1 MLYLN
6 GTEIA
11 LNHFTDGTIDLRVDV
26 PREYASERSAVL
38 TWIYENDTETV
49 SLIFLARHLQ
59 EHGVRNIDLRMPYIP
74 NARMDRVKTDAD
86 VFTLKYFAE
95 LINALHFRSV
105 RVLDPHSSV
114 SAALL
119 DRIVIESAQD
129 NIREAIRRI
138 ADDSLML
145 FFPDEGA
152 MKRYSEM
159 SELPFAYGE
168 KNRDWETREIRG
180 LSVCGDLEKI
190 PGKSILMV
198 DDICSSGRTL
208 HYAAQKLKAL
218 GAGKIYLYVSH
229 CENIVT
235 ESALLHSDLVERVY
249 TTRSFL
255 KLDHPKFEILE
266 TFTEV

>member
-1 MLYLN
+1 MLVLN
-6 GTEIA
+6 GVEIP
-11 LNHFTDGTIDLRVDV
+11 LKHFTDGTLDLRVDV
-26 PREYASERSAVL
+26 PRDYSGNRSAVISWIFDNDVETMALVFL
-38 TWIYENDTETV
+38 T
-49 SLIFLARHLQ
+49 RHLQ
-59 EHGVRNIDLRMPYIP
+59 EHGVGDIDLVMPYIP

-95 LINALHFRSV
+95 LINGLHFRSV
-105 RVLDPHSSV
+105 RVLDPHSAV
-114 SAALL
+114 SEALI
-119 DRIVIESAQD
+119 DRIVIKDAKD
-129 NIREAIRRI
+129 NILEAVRRI
-138 ADDSLML
+138 NDKDLML

-159 SELPFAYGE
+159 CDLPFAYGE

-180 LSVCGDLEKI
+180 LTVCGEVEKI
-190 PGKSILMV
+190 AGKSVLMV

-208 HYAAQKLKAL
+208 HYAAKKLKEL

-235 ESALLHSDLVERVY
+235 ESELLHSEMVEKVY

-255 KLDHPKFEILE
+255 KLNHPKFEILE

>member
-6 GTEIA
+6 GGEIP
-11 LNHFTDGTIDLRVDV
+11 LKRFTDGTLDLRIDV
-26 PREYASERSAVL
+26 PIDHSGNRSAVI
-38 TWIYENDTETV
+38 TWIFDNDVETMALV
-49 SLIFLARHLQ
+49 FLTRHLQ
-59 EHGVRNIDLRMPYIP
+59 EHGVDRIDLVMPYIP
-74 NARMDRVKTDAD
+74 NARMDRTKTDAD

-95 LINALHFRSV
+95 LINGLHFRSV
-105 RVLDPHSSV
+105 QVFDPHSSV
-114 SAALL
+114 SGALI
-119 DRIVIESAQD
+119 DRIVIRDAKKC
-129 NIREAIRRI
+129 ILKAISRI
-138 ADDSLML
+138 NDSSLML

-159 SELPFAYGE
+159 TELPFAYGM

-180 LSVCGDLEKI
+180 LTVCGPLDRI

-208 HYAAQKLKAL
+208 HYAAAKLKEL
-218 GAGKIYLYVSH
+218 GAGKIHLYVSH

-235 ESALLHSDLVERVY
+235 ESELLHSDMIERVY

-266 TFTEV
+266 SFTEG

>member
-1 MLYLN
+1 MLQLN
-6 GTEIA
+6 GVEI
-11 LNHFTDGTIDLRVDV
+11 LLKHFTDKTLDLRVDV
-26 PREYASERSAVL
+26 MREFKSERSAVI
-38 TWIYENDTETV
+38 TWRFENDVETV
-49 SLIFLARHLQ
+49 ALIFLTRHLQ
-59 EHGVRNIDLRMPYIP
+59 EHGIKNIDLVMPYIP

-95 LINALHFRSV
+95 VINGLRFRSV
-105 RVLDPHSSV
+105 HVLDPHSAV
-114 SAALL
+114 SEALI
-119 DRIVIESAQD
+119 DRIVIKDAKD
-129 NIREAIRRI
+129 NILEAVRRI
-138 ADDSLML
+138 DDKDLML

-159 SELPFAYGE
+159 CDLPFAYGE

-180 LSVCGDLEKI
+180 MTVRGDVEKI
-190 PGKSILMV
+190 AGRSVLMV

-208 HYAAQKLKAL
+208 HYAAKKLKEL

-229 CENIVT
+229 CENIVA
-235 ESALLHSDLVERVY
+235 ESELLHSQMVERVF

-266 TFTEV
+266 SFTEV

>member
-1 MLYLN
+1 MLVLN
-6 GTEIA
+6 GVEIP
-11 LNHFTDGTIDLRVDV
+11 LKHFTDGTLDLRVDV
-26 PREYASERSAVL
+26 PRDYSENRSAVISWIFDNDVETMALVFL
-38 TWIYENDTETV
+38 T
-49 SLIFLARHLQ
+49 RHLQ
-59 EHGVRNIDLRMPYIP
+59 EHGVGDIDLVMPYIP

-95 LINALHFRSV
+95 LINGLHFRSV
-105 RVLDPHSSV
+105 RVIDPHSAV
-114 SAALL
+114 SEALI
-119 DRIVIESAQD
+119 DRIVIKDAKD
-129 NIREAIRRI
+129 NILEAVRRI
-138 ADDSLML
+138 NDKDLML

-159 SELPFAYGE
+159 CDLPFAYGE

-180 LSVCGDLEKI
+180 LTVCGEVEKI
-190 PGKSILMV
+190 AGKSVLMV

-208 HYAAQKLKAL
+208 HYAAKKLKEL

-235 ESALLHSDLVERVY
+235 ESELLHSEMVEKVY

-255 KLDHPKFEILE
+255 KLNHPKFEILE